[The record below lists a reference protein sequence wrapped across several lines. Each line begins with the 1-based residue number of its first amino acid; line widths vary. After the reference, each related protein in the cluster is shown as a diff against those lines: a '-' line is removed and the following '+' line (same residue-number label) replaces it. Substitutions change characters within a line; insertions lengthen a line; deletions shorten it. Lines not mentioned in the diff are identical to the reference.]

1 MNERRGLPEGWSTAL
16 LSQLGES
23 VKPGFPSGRHN
34 NEEQGVAHL
43 RPMNVTPQGRLSLEE
58 AKYVEADD
66 PPLLRVGD
74 ILFNNTNSPTWVGKT
89 AYVGQDAHL
98 TYSNHMTRIRLK
110 GLAGVP
116 NFYSWQ
122 LHNLQQSGYFLARCK
137 NHVNQASISTSYL
150 TNEVQLRVAPVNEQR
165 RIVATIEEQFS
176 RLDAGVAALERVR
189 ANLKRYRAAV
199 LKAAMEGKLTETWRE
214 DNPDVEPASELLKR
228 ILRERRE
235 RWEQGQLEAYEA
247 KGKKPPKNWQE
258 KYRETVE
265 PETEKPLLM
274 AEKWL
279 QTSIG
284 RCFEVRVG
292 ATPSR
297 ARADFWDGTVP
308 WVSSGEIQFCRI
320 NETKQHISEA
330 GLRNSSTK
338 LNPAGSVLLGMI
350 GEGRTRG
357 QVAIQD
363 IEAANNQNCAA
374 ILVSETEVVPEY
386 IYYWLWSRYE
396 MTRNAGS
403 GNNQPALNKTRVQ
416 NLPLALP
423 PIAEQK
429 VLVAEVDRR
438 MSVLREVEAEVDVNL
453 KRASRLRQSILK
465 CAFEGKLVPHDT
477 SDEPASKLLER
488 IREERDQAAPKK
500 KGRMKK
506 PARVAEDPQ
515 GSLFTSVESRG

>member
-1 MNERRGLPEGWSTAL
+1 MSADGWPPEGWDTTTI
-16 LSQLGES
+16 GEVCS
-23 VKPGFPSGRHN
+23 KPQYGWTTKANS
-34 NEEQGVAHL
+34 EQGHVRLLRTSDISKGEVTWDTVPFCSEVPSPLDNYLLKECDIVVSRAGSVGLSHL
-43 RPMNVTPQGRLSLEE
+43 LRSVPVEAVFASYLIRFRVRQAIVPEYLAYFLQSPRYWRVISEE
-58 AKYVEADD
+58 AAGIAMANVNARKLEAIRI
-66 PPLLRVGD
+66 PLA
-74 ILFNNTNSPTWVGKT
+74 P
-89 AYVGQDAHL
+89 
-98 TYSNHMTRIRLK
+98 
-110 GLAGVP
+110 LA
-116 NFYSWQ
+116 
-122 LHNLQQSGYFLARCK
+122 
-137 NHVNQASISTSYL
+137 
-150 TNEVQLRVAPVNEQR
+150 EQH
-165 RIVATIEEQFS
+165 RIVAAIEEQLS

-199 LKAAMEGKLTETWRE
+199 LKAAVEGKLTETWRE
-214 DNPDVEPASELLKR
+214 DNPDLEPASELLKR